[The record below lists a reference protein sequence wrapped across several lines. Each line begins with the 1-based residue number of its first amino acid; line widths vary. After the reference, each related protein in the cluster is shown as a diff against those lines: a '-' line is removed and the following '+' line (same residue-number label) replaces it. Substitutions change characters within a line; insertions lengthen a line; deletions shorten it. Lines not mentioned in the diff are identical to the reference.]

1 MFKITKGFSN
11 FDVFAIV
18 KELEAILLNGSISNV
33 YEIQDLLILKIK
45 TNVGKKN
52 LIIKKDTRINF
63 TEFNYP
69 IPEFPNQNIR
79 TFRKFLKNRRITS
92 VSQYK
97 FDRIIIIE
105 LNRKEE
111 GSWKLVIEL
120 FNKGNFLLLDQNNTI
135 IIAKRYK
142 KFKDRAILAKR
153 EYIFPKSQG
162 KNFLTLNK
170 EEFKILFL
178 TSENEIVR
186 DLSRNLKLSGLHSEE
201 ICYRADVN
209 KKKIGKNLKDE
220 ELNKLYDSFKNL
232 RNQLLFGSINAHI
245 VLDQQEEEVTVL
257 PFELEI
263 LKEYRKKRF
272 SNFNDA
278 VDEFYSK
285 IDYRLITN
293 PKDQK
298 INAQIKSQEKILLNQ
313 QEYLEELRLKKKRNY
328 EIGEY
333 IYANLNTFERLTSVI
348 LEARKKGYSWDEI
361 NRKLLKAKIEKI
373 NGAEFF
379 KKILP
384 SKNQILISFNENE
397 VNIDLK
403 KSVGDNANIFYTRGK
418 KADKKI
424 TGTLTAILDTQE
436 KLEKFKNE
444 KESIEIGIDF
454 LIKKRKKRWYEK
466 FRWFEST
473 EDFLIIGG
481 RDATSNEIIFKK
493 YMDMNDLVF
502 HTNIPGSPLVVI
514 KNPENRNIPL
524 NTIEETA
531 EFVASFSRAWKEN
544 WGVVD
549 VFYVH
554 TNQVTKTPSSGEYI
568 QKGSFIILGK
578 KNIIRNAKT
587 RLTIGL
593 KLIELE
599 DKPKNNNKKYIP
611 QIISGPERAIKI
623 RTDMIRNI
631 VPTKSSKLSK
641 GKFAKVIKTS
651 FINSVDRSLKKWV
664 ELLSIDEILLYLPN
678 GLSEFRIGS

>member
-1 MFKITKGFSN
+1 MLKITKGFSN
-11 FDVFAIV
+11 FDVFATV
-18 KELEAILLNGSISNV
+18 KELDAILLNGSISNV

-45 TNVGKKN
+45 SKEGKKN
-52 LIIKKDTRINF
+52 LIIKKDTRINL
-63 TEFNYP
+63 TEFDYP

-79 TFRKFLKNRRITS
+79 TFRKYLKNRRIIS
-92 VSQYK
+92 VSQYY

-105 LNRKEE
+105 LNSKDD

-135 IIAKRYK
+135 IIAKTYK
-142 KFKDRAILAKR
+142 KFKDRTILAKR
-153 EYIFPKSQG
+153 EYIFPKAQE
-162 KNFLTLNK
+162 KNFLTFNK

-186 DLSRNLKLSGLHSEE
+186 SLSRSLKLSGLHSEE

-209 KKKIGKNLKDE
+209 KKKISKNLNEE
-220 ELNKLYDSFKNL
+220 ELTKLYDSFKKL

-245 VLDQQEEEVTVL
+245 VFNEQDEEVTVL

-263 LKEYRKKRF
+263 FNEYRKKFF

-285 IDYRLITN
+285 IDYRLITT

-298 INAQIKSQEKILLNQ
+298 INAQIKSQEKIQLNQ
-313 QEYLEELRLKKKRNY
+313 KEYLEELRLKKKKNY
-328 EIGEY
+328 EIGDFLY
-333 IYANLNTFERLTSVI
+333 SNLNSFERLTSVI
-348 LEARKKGYSWDEI
+348 LDARKKRYSWDEI
-361 NRKLLKAKIEKI
+361 NKKLLKAKLEKI

-384 SKNQILISFNENE
+384 SKNQILISFNANE
-397 VNIDLK
+397 VHIDLR
-403 KSVGDNANIFYTRGK
+403 KSIGDNANLFYTRGK
-418 KADKKI
+418 KANKKI
-424 TGTLTAILDTQE
+424 KGTLTAILDTQE
-436 KLEKFKNE
+436 KLEKLKNE
-444 KESIEIGIDF
+444 KESIEAGIDF
-454 LIKKRKKRWYEK
+454 LIKKPKKKWYEK

-481 RDATSNEIIFKK
+481 RDATLNEIIFKK

-502 HTNIPGSPLVVI
+502 HTNFPGSPLVVI
-514 KNPENRNIPL
+514 KNSENRNIPL

-531 EFVASFSRAWKEN
+531 EFVASFSQAWKEN
-544 WGVVD
+544 WGIVD

-554 TNQVTKTPSSGEYI
+554 PNQVSKTPPSGEYI

-578 KNIIRNAKT
+578 KSFIRNAKT
-587 RLTIGL
+587 KLTIGL

-599 DKPKNNNKKYIP
+599 DKTKNNSKKFFP
-611 QIISGPERAIKI
+611 QIIIGPERAIK
-623 RTDMIRNI
+623 RKTDITRNI
-631 VPTKSSKLSK
+631 IPAKSSKLSK
-641 GKFAKVIKTS
+641 GKFAKAIKTS
-651 FINSVDRSLKKWV
+651 FINSVDRDLKKWV
-664 ELLSIDEILLYLPN
+664 ELLSIDVILLHLPN
-678 GLSEFRIGS
+678 GLSEFVI